1 MKYNYDIDEEW
12 DPPGVHVTKE
22 QVILPNGAKYTG
34 QWLNGKRDGKGIQ
47 IWMDGSRY
55 EGEWAGDRANGNGK
69 LYHADGDIYE
79 GSWKDDRADG
89 FGEIFA

>member
-1 MKYNYDIDEEW
+1 
-12 DPPGVHVTKE
+12 
-22 QVILPNGAKYTG
+22 
-34 QWLNGKRDGKGIQ
+34 
-47 IWMDGSRY
+47 MDGSRY